1 MIYNAKNNIEA
12 QSATKRLNWLI
23 EKGKKFELTEKR
35 GIRTLSQNRYLH
47 LLIKWFSLET
57 GYKPGEAKQMFKRL
71 SEHDIYY
78 EYQNKGETFK
88 RGTSDANTKETAIAI
103 ERFRNYSND
112 EAGIYLPEANEKEW
126 LEHIQKES
134 SRYENRIY
142 V

>member
-1 MIYNAKNNIEA
+1 MIYNAKNKIEA
-12 QSATKRLNWLI
+12 QEARKRLDWLI
-23 EKGKKFELTEKR
+23 KNEKKFELTAKR
-35 GIRTLSQNRYLH
+35 GIRTLSQNSYLH

-57 GYKPGEAKQMFKRL
+57 GYTQSEAKQMFKKL

-78 EYQNKGETFK
+78 EYENNGEKFK
-88 RGTSDANTKETAIAI
+88 RGTSDANTKETTIAI

-112 EAGIYLPEANEKEW
+112 KAGIYLPEPNEKEW

-134 SRYENRIY
+134 SRYENRIF